1 MNHIYRIIWSECTG
15 SWVAVPETGRSCG
28 KGGSRAARKVLQAA
42 LLASGFAGSMAMAIE
57 PATTVVP
64 VNGGA
69 TAYVSAN
76 GVPVVNIEKAN
87 AAGLSHNTYTN
98 YNVEKNGLVLNNGN
112 SSQLMRQSE
121 LAGQVAFNPNLA
133 NEAKVI
139 LNEVVSTNRSV
150 LAGFTEVLGGKADIV
165 VANPNGITCNG
176 CGFINTDRVTFSTGT
191 SNIAGDGSLSGF
203 SVARGDV
210 LIEGLGAVASAQ
222 QIFDIVARSV
232 SVSGKINLAATGSL
246 GVTTGHNVWNY
257 NDRQVTGAV
266 AGTGPTPS
274 YAFDSS
280 VLGGMYAG
288 RIRIVATEGGVGVRM
303 LGEAAVSADDFSIS
317 SAGKLEMRA
326 ALSAARDISLTA
338 ASGSGNQDLL
348 LDVATVTAG
357 RDLALSAVNG
367 QVALTGGALYAAND
381 LALTGATLLDFSSVG
396 DTRFAEGDTLLTT
409 SGAASI
415 DGSVWGTGSSLS
427 ANVDSLAIGNN
438 GATLYAGS
446 TLALTAAQD
455 LSLASAA
462 VRAAGDISLASTSGR
477 ISNVAG
483 AAQGIESTAGNLML
497 SAATGLDNAGTISS
511 NTGSITARING
522 TLSNSGTLHAGTT
535 LNIADQNAGSSETV
549 INSGTLIA
557 DDSLIASMQDLTN
570 HSNAVVQGSRSM
582 NLRATTGVSNAGVLQ
597 SDGMLDIVVGSPVAM
612 SSITNTG
619 KILGAG
625 DVSLTSNYG
634 FFNVGNSGLLQ
645 SAGVLTV
652 GSTGM
657 RVIELDNT
665 GAIVG
670 RSVVMAGNVFNNTG
684 SSASVLSTAAGGGD
698 VKLDFTGLVSND
710 GVLHA
715 DQALAI
721 TAGGISASS
730 TSGISSDKGKLSVT
744 STGDISNRGWL
755 YTNSD
760 MALSADGHEIRNTSS
775 GNIEATGQ
783 AAGSTGAITFDTGTT
798 GSFFNANYIKSAGDL
813 TITTGSFI
821 NQAGDVLPAI
831 IDGPLV
837 YTGAISQVGDS
848 GNFHCA
854 GVAGSYHD
862 CAHSRLYQYT
872 FTSDQSYASALGSP
886 AQLLSTGD
894 ISLNYSTTAVN
905 TMSVISGHNVSI
917 NGATGS
923 SNFENNDIGLKRLT
937 YYRLLWIR
945 SGDDYINYIP
955 LADLADAEDIYKQGL
970 DNHNAREPSTYWHTE
985 RYLNTDD
992 PDNPEQIAFMTTGYA
1007 MQAGY
1012 IALPGQAPSSAGIY
1026 ASGTFNYAGPGIAL
1040 HAAAQ
1045 YVPTNAP
1052 TTQSVTG
1059 SLTNNTSVV
1068 FQGLSLTLPTNP
1080 NGLYIVSKKPDS
1092 DYLVETNPIYGA
1104 GSGVGSN
1111 YLAQILGFDPDAIQ
1125 KRLGDANY
1133 ETQLV
1138 RNQLIAQTNN
1148 FILNGYA
1155 SEEAQMKG
1163 LMDNAAS
1170 QNAGLGLT
1178 FGTALTADQASRVS
1192 KDMVWMVST
1201 VVNGQTVLAPVVYL
1215 SAATRNAVLSGSVIA
1230 AHDVSINA
1238 QSLTNTEGTIQATNT
1253 LAITTSGDITNTSG
1267 KIQGGDVSLTS
1278 TEGSIVNQTSAEFFG
1293 NDITGKTVIGETATI
1308 AATGKLNLNAA
1319 KDISVIGA
1327 TVKAGGDASI
1337 TAGNDVVFDTIQDKT
1352 AVTSAGSSSGT
1363 FSSSSWSRNEVNT
1376 KQIGSSLDT
1385 GGNLSI
1391 KSGNDVTVAGSKINA
1406 GGNVSVDATN
1416 NLNVIDRQDVN
1427 QLTTTYSSTSTGVG
1441 ASGSSVSVN
1450 STTKTETA
1458 KTTTGTSVASSIT
1471 SGGDTRLAAGETLT
1485 VRGSDIA
1492 AAGDL
1497 DVKGKDV
1504 QVLAGQNTFDQT
1516 IDTKTTV
1523 VGLSVGVD
1531 VSAISKGI
1539 DMVKGDKPSAA
1550 DIAKLGAQAYG
1561 AQGVSVGV
1569 NMTTTTTHSEAS
1581 NSAARVSTFS
1591 SGGKTNVTAQN
1602 TATFEG
1608 AQVNAGGDINV
1619 KATDI
1624 NMVAARNTSSYT
1636 SESNTTGLSVSLPTD
1651 PSALARKAVADNAY
1665 SGGGGGVTLATVSNV
1680 QATTAD
1686 TGDKGTVS
1694 SFNSGGSM
1702 TRTTTNAINDQG
1714 TQITVAGDF
1723 KQDAKSINMVAST
1736 DTTSHVAT
1744 EVSHTGTLGVSVDFE
1759 PVKAIKDLKSGDP
1772 RGLIG
1777 LASGPSVG
1785 VDGTYIRNDNTS
1797 RSGTTTAVVG
1807 NVIAGGSISSTSSG
1821 TTTLQGTNLL
1831 SQGDTSIA
1839 AHDLVVAA
1847 AADTQSS
1854 SNNGNTVTVAA
1865 RGEVGVSGK
1874 PGGSMA
1880 GTYATNQDQNNASQ
1894 AVTSAIVAGGNLTI
1908 KTTGDAS
1915 FEGAILQAAKDASIV
1930 AGGSVDMTAAK
1941 DTSDSSSSGKSLT
1954 VGVSASKS
1962 GSKGASVGVTD
1973 DNARA
1978 SSSDAVV
1985 GSIAAG
1991 NNLTIS
1997 AGKNIGF
2004 EGTEISAGKDA
2015 SIVAVGEVNMLAATS
2030 SSSSSSQSVAV
2041 GVSASQDKK
2050 SRRAG
2055 ANVGVALAKADATS
2069 QSGSAIAVGGNLNI
2083 ASGGA
2088 TTMQGTQA
2096 DVGGKADINAAGGV
2110 VKTDA
2115 VNESSSS
2122 GLKVYA
2128 MVQVG
2133 TKRKAG
2139 DSAPANDSGTSSS
2152 PSGSTDAVTKT
2163 PSAGGESKP
2172 STLDKLRNYAGKTL
2186 EAAKSAKSS
2195 ATEKKNSSSFPLAV
2209 VLVSD
2214 SSERTATGVDIRQ
2227 GAAAHVVQLP
2237 QVAKVLAQPSVDA
2250 AVRVSTGLAG
2260 PLAQYGSSAA
2270 IPQSVKRDILS
2281 KAGVVITS
2289 GANLDELLERT
2300 VSEGKTAAV
2309 SGLAGA
2315 SISPD
2320 QQRDLLQ
2327 SIGLSR

>member
-15 SWVAVPETGRSCG
+15 TWVAVPETGRSCG
-28 KGGSRAARKVLQAA
+28 KGGTRAARKVLQVA
-42 LLASGFAGSMAMAIE
+42 LIASGFAGSMAMAIE

-69 TAYVSAN
+69 TAYISAN

-133 NEAKVI
+133 SEAKVI
-139 LNEVVSTNRSV
+139 LNEVVSTSRSV
-150 LAGFTEVLGGKADIV
+150 LAGFTEVLGGKADVIV
-165 VANPNGITCNG
+165 VNPNGITCNG
-176 CGFINTDRVTFSTGT
+176 CGFINTDRATLATGT
-191 SNIAGDGSLSGF
+191 SNIAADGSLTGF
-203 SVARGDV
+203 SVNRGDV

-222 QIFDIVARSV
+222 QVFDIVARSV
-232 SVSGKINLAATGSL
+232 SVFGKINVSATGSL
-246 GVTTGHNVWNY
+246 GVTTGNNVWNY
-257 NDRQVTGAV
+257 TDRKVTGSV
-266 AGTGPTPS
+266 AGNGPAPS

-288 RIRIVATEGGVGVRM
+288 RIRIIATEGGVGVRM
-303 LGEAAVSADDFSIS
+303 LGEAAVSGDDFSIS

-326 ALSAARDISLTA
+326 ALSAARDISLTTT
-338 ASGSGNQDLL
+338 SGSGNQDLSL
-348 LDVATVTAG
+348 NGATITAG
-357 RDLALSAVNG
+357 RDLSLSAANG

-381 LALTGATLLDFSSVG
+381 LALTGATLLDFSSAG
-396 DTRFAEGDTLLTT
+396 DTRFAVGDTSLTT
-409 SGAASI
+409 SGAANI
-415 DGSVWGTGSSLS
+415 DGSVWGAGGSLS

-438 GATLYAGS
+438 GATLYAGT

-455 LSLASAA
+455 LSLATAA
-462 VRAAGDISLASTSGR
+462 VRAVGDISLASTSGR

-511 NTGSITARING
+511 NTGSVSARING

-535 LNIADQNAGSSETV
+535 LNIADQNDGSSEAV

-557 DDSLIASMQDLTN
+557 DDRLIALMQDLTN
-570 HSNAVVQGSRSM
+570 RSNAVVQGTGSM
-582 NLRATTGVSNAGVLQ
+582 SLRATTGVSNDGVLQ
-597 SDGMLDIVVGSPVAM
+597 SDGTLGIVVGSPVAM

-634 FFNVGNSGLLQ
+634 FFNVSNSGLLQ

-652 GSTGM
+652 GSTGR

-670 RSVVMAGNVFNNTG
+670 RSVVMAGNVFNNAG
-684 SSASVLSTAAGGGD
+684 SSASVLSTVAGGGD

-730 TSGISSDKGKLSVT
+730 TSGISSDKGDLSIT
-744 STGDISNRGWL
+744 STGNVSNRGWF
-755 YTNSD
+755 YTNSN
-760 MALSADGHEIRNTSS
+760 MILNADGHEIRNTET

-798 GSFFNANYIKSAGDL
+798 GSFFNANYIKSAGNL
-813 TITTGSFI
+813 TITTGSFV

-831 IDGPLV
+831 IDAPLV
-837 YTGAISQVGDS
+837 YTGAISLVGDS
-848 GNFHCA
+848 GNFSCNS
-854 GVAGSYHD
+854 VGSD

-872 FTSDQSYASALGSP
+872 FTSDQSYSSALGSP

-894 ISLNYSTTAVN
+894 ITLNYSTTAVN

-992 PDNPEQIAFMTTGYA
+992 PDNPEQIAFMKTGYA

-1026 ASGTFNYAGPGIAL
+1026 ASGTFSYAGPGISL

-1059 SLTNNTSVV
+1059 SLTNNASVV
-1068 FQGLSLTLPTNP
+1068 FQGLNLTLPTNP
-1080 NGLYIVSKKPDS
+1080 NGLYIVSQKPDS

-1148 FILNGYA
+1148 FVLNGYA
-1155 SEEAQMKG
+1155 SEETQMKG

-1178 FGTALTADQASRVS
+1178 FGTALTADQASRVG

-1201 VVNGQTVLAPVVYL
+1201 VVNGQSVLAPVVYL

-1230 AHDVSINA
+1230 AHDVSVNA
-1238 QSLTNTEGTIQATNT
+1238 QNLSNTGGTIQASNT
-1253 LAITTSGDITNTSG
+1253 LAVTTSGDIANTSG
-1267 KIQGGDVSLTS
+1267 KIQGGDVSLKS
-1278 TEGSIVNQTSAEFFG
+1278 TAGNIVNQTSAEFFG
-1293 NDITGKTVIGETATI
+1293 NDITGQTVIGATATI
-1308 AATGKLNLNAA
+1308 AATGNLNIDAS
-1319 KDISVIGA
+1319 KDVKVIGA

-1363 FSSSSWSRNEVNT
+1363 FSSSSWSRNEINT

-1406 GGNVSVDATN
+1406 GGNVAVDATN

-1450 STTKTETA
+1450 NTTKTETV

-1516 IDTKTTV
+1516 IDTKTTT

-1550 DIAKLGAQAYG
+1550 DVAKLGAQAYG

-1569 NMTTTTTHSEAS
+1569 NMTTTTTHSEES
-1581 NSAARVSTFS
+1581 NSTARVSTFS
-1591 SGGKTNVTAQN
+1591 SGGATKVTAQN
-1602 TATFEG
+1602 IATFEG
-1608 AQVNAGGDINV
+1608 TQVNAGGDIKV
-1619 KATDI
+1619 TATDI

-1665 SGGGGGVTLATVSNV
+1665 SGGGGGVTLATVSNA
-1680 QATTAD
+1680 QTTTAD

-1694 SFNSGGSM
+1694 SFKSGGSM
-1702 TRTTTNAINDQG
+1702 TRTASDTINDQG
-1714 TQITVAGDF
+1714 TQITAAGDF
-1723 KQDAKSINMVAST
+1723 KQDAKVINMVAST
-1736 DTTSHVAT
+1736 DTSSHLAT

-1785 VDGTYIRNDNTS
+1785 VDGTYTRNDTTS

-1874 PGGSMA
+1874 PGGSLA
-1880 GTYATNQDQNNASQ
+1880 GTYATNQEQSTASQ
-1894 AVTSAIVAGGNLTI
+1894 AQTSAIVTGGNLTI

-1915 FEGAILQAAKDASIV
+1915 FEGATLQAAKDASIV
-1930 AGGSVDMTAAK
+1930 AGGSVNMTAAK

-1978 SSSDAVV
+1978 TSSDAVI

-2004 EGTEISAGKDA
+2004 EGTDISAGKDA
-2015 SIVAVGEVNMLAATS
+2015 SISAVGDVNMQAATS
-2030 SSSSSSQSVAV
+2030 TSSSNSQSISV
-2041 GVSASQDKK
+2041 GVSASQDKT

-2055 ANVGVALAKADATS
+2055 ANVGVALAKADSTNQAG
-2069 QSGSAIAVGGNLNI
+2069 SGIAVGGNLNI
-2083 ASGGA
+2083 TSGGV

-2096 DVGGKADINAAGGV
+2096 DVGGKANINAAGGV

-2133 TKRKAG
+2133 TKRNAG
-2139 DSAPANDSGTSSS
+2139 DTGSAKEAATTSSR
-2152 PSGSTDAVTKT
+2152 SGGTDAVTEAPT
-2163 PSAGGESKP
+2163 TGESKP
-2172 STLDKLRNYAGKTL
+2172 SVLDQLKSYGGKAL
-2186 EAAKSAKSS
+2186 EAAKSAKKS
-2195 ATEKKNSSSFPLAV
+2195 ATQKKNSSSFPLAV
-2209 VLVSD
+2209 VVVSD
-2214 SSERTATGVDIRQ
+2214 SSEHTTTGVDIRQ
-2227 GAAAHVVQLP
+2227 GAAAKVIQLP
-2237 QVAKVLAQPSVDA
+2237 LVAKVLAQPSVDA
-2250 AVRVSTGLAG
+2250 AVQVTTSLAG
-2260 PLAQYGSSAA
+2260 PLAQYGSQAA
-2270 IPQSVKRDILS
+2270 VPDSVKRDILA
-2281 KAGVVITS
+2281 KAGVPMPS
-2289 GANLDELLERT
+2289 GANLDELLNKT
-2300 VSEGKTAAV
+2300 LSDGKSAAT

-2315 SISPD
+2315 NISPD
-2320 QQRDLLQ
+2320 QQRELLQ

>member
-15 SWVAVPETGRSCG
+15 TWVAIPETGRSCG
-28 KGGSRAARKVLQAA
+28 KGGARAARKVLLAA
-42 LLASGFAGSMAMAIE
+42 LIASGCAGPAAMAVQ

-64 VNGGA
+64 VSGNT

-150 LAGFTEVLGGKADIV
+150 LAGFTEVLGGKADVI

-176 CGFINTDRVTFSTGT
+176 CGFINTDRATLTTGT
-191 SNIAGDGSLSGF
+191 SNIAGDGSLTGF
-203 SVARGDV
+203 AVNRGDV
-210 LIEGLGAVASAQ
+210 LIEGLGAAANAQ
-222 QIFDIVARSV
+222 QVFDIVARSV
-232 SVSGKINLAATGSL
+232 SVSGKINVSATGSL
-246 GVTTGHNVWNY
+246 GVTTGNNAWNY
-257 NDRQVTGAV
+257 SDRKVTGSV
-266 AGTGPTPS
+266 AGSGPAPS

-288 RIRIVATEGGVGVRM
+288 RIRIIATEAGVGVRM

-326 ALSAARDISLTA
+326 ALSAARDISLST
-338 ASGSGNQDLL
+338 ASGSGSQDLNL
-348 LDVATVTAG
+348 AGATVTAG
-357 RDLALSAVNG
+357 RDLSVSATNG
-367 QVALTGGALYAAND
+367 QLVLTGGALYAAND
-381 LALTGATLLDFSSVG
+381 LALTGATLLDFSSAG
-396 DTRFAEGDTLLTT
+396 DTRFAVGNTLLTT

-415 DGSVWGTGSSLS
+415 DGSVWGAGGSLS

-438 GATLYAGS
+438 GATLYAGT

-455 LSLASAA
+455 LSLATAA
-462 VRAAGDISLASTSGR
+462 VRAVGDMSLASTSGR

-511 NTGSITARING
+511 NTGSVSARING

-535 LNIADQNAGSSETV
+535 LNIADQNDGSSEAV

-557 DDSLIASMQDLTN
+557 DGSLIALMQDLTN
-570 HSNAVVQGSRSM
+570 QSNAVVQGTGSM
-582 NLRATTGVSNAGVLQ
+582 SLRAATGVSNDGVMQ
-597 SDGMLDIVVGSPVAM
+597 SDGTLGIVVGSPVAA
-612 SSITNTG
+612 SSISNTG

-634 FFNVGNSGLLQ
+634 FFNVSNSGLLQ
-645 SAGVLTV
+645 SAGLLTV
-652 GSTGM
+652 GSTGI
-657 RVIELDNT
+657 RVTELDNT

-670 RSVVMAGNVFNNTG
+670 RSVAMAGNVFNNTG

-698 VKLDFTGLVSND
+698 VKLDFTGLISND

-715 DQALAI
+715 DHALAI
-721 TAGGISASS
+721 TAGGVSAST
-730 TSGISSDKGKLSVT
+730 TSGISSDKGDLSVI
-744 STGDISNRGWL
+744 STGNVSNSGWV
-755 YTNSD
+755 YTNSN
-760 MALSADGHEIRNTSS
+760 MTLKADGHEIRNTGT

-783 AAGSTGAITFDTGTT
+783 AAGSTGAITFGTGST

-821 NQAGDVLPAI
+821 NQAGDVLPSI
-831 IDGPLV
+831 VDGPLV
-837 YTGAISQVGDS
+837 YTGIFSDPSIGDS
-848 GNFHCA
+848 GNFGCSP
-854 GVAGSYHD
+854 AGSNSN

-872 FTSDQSYASALGSP
+872 FTSDQSYAAGSTPGNP
-886 AQLLSTGD
+886 AQLLSTGN
-894 ISLNYSTTAVN
+894 ITLNYNTTAVN
-905 TMSVISGHNVSI
+905 TMSIISGHDVSI
-917 NGATGS
+917 IGATKA
-923 SNFENNDIGLKRLT
+923 SNFENNDIGLKRIT
-937 YYRLLWIR
+937 YYRLMWIR
-945 SGDDYINYIP
+945 SGSNKYDYIP
-955 LADLADAEDIYKQGL
+955 LNLTEYNLGSNNA
-970 DNHNAREPSTYWHTE
+970 NAREPSGYWSTSK
-985 RYLNTDD
+985 DSSGD
-992 PDNPEQIAFMTTGYA
+992 PDNSSEIEFMKMGYA
-1007 MQAGY
+1007 QLGDH
-1012 IALPGQAPSSAGIY
+1012 IALPGQAPTSAGIY
-1026 ASGTFNYAGPGIAL
+1026 ASGGFNYAGPGITL
-1040 HAAAQ
+1040 HARAQ
-1045 YVPTNAP
+1045 YVPTSTP
-1052 TTQSVTG
+1052 TTQAATG
-1059 SLTNNTSVV
+1059 GLANNASVV
-1068 FQGLSLTLPTNP
+1068 YHGLNLSLPTSP
-1080 NGLYIVSKKPDS
+1080 NGLYIVSKNPDS
-1092 DYLVETNPIYGA
+1092 SYLVESNPLYGA

-1170 QNAGLGLT
+1170 QNTGLGLT

-1215 SAATRNAVLSGSVIA
+1215 SAATRNAVQSGSVIA

-1238 QSLTNTEGTIQATNT
+1238 QNLSNTGGTIQATNT
-1253 LAITTSGDITNTSG
+1253 LAVTTSGDITNTSG

-1278 TEGSIVNQTSAEFFG
+1278 TEGSIVNQTSAEFLG

-1327 TVKAGGDASI
+1327 TVKAGGDASV

-1363 FSSSSWSRNEVNT
+1363 FSSSSWSRNEVTT

-1385 GGNLSI
+1385 GGNLTI

-1406 GGNVSVDATN
+1406 GGNVAVDATN

-1450 STTKTETA
+1450 TTTKTETA
-1458 KTTTGTSVASSIT
+1458 KTTTGTSVGSSIT

-1516 IDTKTTV
+1516 IDTKTTT

-1550 DIAKLGAQAYG
+1550 DVAKLGAQAYG

-1569 NMTTTTTHSEAS
+1569 NMTTTTTHSEES

-1651 PSALARKAVADNAY
+1651 PSALARKAAADNAY
-1665 SGGGGGVTLATVSNV
+1665 SGGGGGVTLATVSNA

-1694 SFNSGGSM
+1694 SFKSGGSM
-1702 TRTTTNAINDQG
+1702 TRTASDSINDQG
-1714 TQITVAGDF
+1714 TQITAAGDF
-1723 KQDAKSINMVAST
+1723 KQDAKTINMVAST
-1736 DTTSHVAT
+1736 DTSSHLAT
-1744 EVSHTGTLGVSVDFE
+1744 EVSHTGTIGVSVDFE

-1772 RGLIG
+1772 RGLAG
-1777 LASGPSVG
+1777 LASGPTIG
-1785 VDGTYIRNDNTS
+1785 VDGTYTRNDTTS
-1797 RSGTTTAVVG
+1797 RSGTSTAVVG

-1831 SQGDTSIA
+1831 SQGDTTIA

-1854 SNNGNTVTVAA
+1854 SSNGNTVTVAA

-1874 PGGSMA
+1874 PGGSLA
-1880 GTYATNQDQNNASQ
+1880 GTYATNQDQSTASQ
-1894 AVTSAIVAGGNLTI
+1894 AQTSAIVAGGNLTI

-1915 FEGAILQAAKDASIV
+1915 FEGATLQAAKDASIV
-1930 AGGSVDMTAAK
+1930 AGGSVNMTAAK
-1941 DTSDSSSSGKSLT
+1941 DTSDSSSSGKSRT

-1973 DNARA
+1973 DNASA
-1978 SSSDAVV
+1978 SSSDAVI

-2004 EGTEISAGKDA
+2004 EGTDISAGKDA
-2015 SIVAVGEVNMLAATS
+2015 SISAVGDVNMRAATS
-2030 SSSSSSQSVAV
+2030 TSSSDSQSVSV
-2041 GVSASQDKK
+2041 GVSASQDKT

-2055 ANVGVALAKADATS
+2055 ANVGVALAKADSTN
-2069 QSGSAIAVGGNLNI
+2069 QTGSGVAVGGNLNI
-2083 ASGGA
+2083 TSGGV

-2096 DVGGKADINAAGGV
+2096 DVGGKANINAAGGV

-2133 TKRKAG
+2133 SKRNAG
-2139 DSAPANDSGTSSS
+2139 DTESAKDAATTSSR
-2152 PSGSTDAVTKT
+2152 SGSTDAVTAA
-2163 PSAGGESKP
+2163 PSTGESKP
-2172 STLDKLRNYAGKTL
+2172 SVVDQLKSYGGKAL
-2186 EAAKSAKSS
+2186 EAAKSAKKS
-2195 ATEKKNSSSFPLAV
+2195 ATQKKNSSSFPLAV
-2209 VLVSD
+2209 VVASD
-2214 SSERTATGVDIRQ
+2214 SSERTTTGVDIRQ
-2227 GAAAHVVQLP
+2227 GAAANVIQLP
-2237 QVAKVLAQPSVDA
+2237 LVAKVLAQPSVDA
-2250 AVRVSTGLAG
+2250 AVQVTTSLAG
-2260 PLAQYGSSAA
+2260 PLAQYGSQAA
-2270 IPQSVKRDILS
+2270 VPDSVKRDILA
-2281 KAGVVITS
+2281 KAGVSMPS
-2289 GANLDELLERT
+2289 GANLDELLNKT
-2300 VSEGKTAAV
+2300 LSDGKTAAT

-2315 SISPD
+2315 NISPD
-2320 QQRDLLQ
+2320 QQRELLQ